1 MGSILQDM
9 MGMASRKDTVTPKA
23 DDLLTLARYPNPQ
36 EKLKPRPS
44 LRTELITMAKLKT
57 FINEGDGG
65 GLVKSLTTTGTSGV
79 STLVSG
85 VLNVPSYANSIEYVN
100 SAAFDGATDLLT
112 LNRVSGDSIQIDM
125 NRKDVNEYVN
135 LTLIE
140 ASTAAP
146 VQLPVAAQGQ
156 LFIVASTGAGANAT
170 VNLPNASATA
180 WVFRKITVT
189 TNGTTSASRTL
200 TLNAAGSEEIN
211 GAGTLVLNK
220 LYASVTLWSDG
231 TNWIILSSSQVTVV

>member
-156 LFIVASTGAGANAT
+156 LFIVASAGVGANAT

>member
-1 MGSILQDM
+1 MSTILQDM
-9 MGMASRKDTVTPKA
+9 MGMLKRNGTVTPQA
-23 DDLLTLARYPNPQ
+23 DNYITVARYPNPQ
-36 EKLKPRPS
+36 ERLKPAPK
-44 LRTELITMAKLKT
+44 LQTELVTLAKLKT
-57 FINEGDGG
+57 FFNAGGDIQQLSIAGQV
-65 GLVKSLTTTGTSGV
+65 LSLTNGGSV
-79 STLVSG
+79 TL
-85 VLNVPSYANSIEYVN
+85 PDEYVN
-100 SAAFDGATDLLT
+100 AAVFDGATDKITLT
-112 LNRVSGDSIQIDM
+112 RVSGSTIQIDM

-156 LFIVASTGAGANAT
+156 LFVVANAGSPGTAT

-211 GAGTLVLNK
+211 GAGTLVLDK

-231 TNWIILSSSQVTVV
+231 TNWIVLSSSQVTVV

>member
-1 MGSILQDM
+1 MSTILQDM
-9 MGMASRKDTVTPKA
+9 MGMLKRNGTVTPQA
-23 DDLLTLARYPNPQ
+23 DNYITVARYPNPQ
-36 EKLKPRPS
+36 ERLKPAPK
-44 LRTELITMAKLKT
+44 LQTELVTLAKLKT
-57 FINEGDGG
+57 FFNAGGDIQQLSIAGQV
-65 GLVKSLTTTGTSGV
+65 LSLTNGGSV
-79 STLVSG
+79 TL
-85 VLNVPSYANSIEYVN
+85 PDEYVN
-100 SAAFDGATDLLT
+100 AAVFDGATDKITLT
-112 LNRVSGDSIQIDM
+112 RVSGSTIQIDM

-140 ASTAAP
+140 ANTAAP

-156 LFIVASTGAGANAT
+156 LFIVASAGAGANAT

-211 GAGTLVLNK
+211 GAGTLVLDK

-231 TNWIILSSSQVTVV
+231 TNWIVLSSSQVTVV